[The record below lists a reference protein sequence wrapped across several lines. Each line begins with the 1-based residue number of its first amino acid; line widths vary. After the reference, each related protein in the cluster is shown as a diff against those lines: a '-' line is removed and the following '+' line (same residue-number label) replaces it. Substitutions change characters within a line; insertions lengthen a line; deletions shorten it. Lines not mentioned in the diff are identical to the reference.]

1 MEDTQI
7 VKGHYC
13 YMFRVDLSANQL
25 SKLQIEDWLELYSF
39 SHWLGCHEIGTETG
53 KHHYQMV
60 VWREHKFLQKEQT
73 KARNWWRGKTNSKTH
88 GAALSSARKVA
99 SLASYSQ
106 KDEKKD
112 ENSQLFSTLTNLS
125 SEQKSKIPQWHCKS
139 AVKIKNIEKLE
150 STLKTVSKTLTKSEF
165 CGKLNDIYYEIYGRP
180 LMHRNTYIKYL
191 FRAGY
196 CKSVDIINY
205 VFPMVIPGDDSLV
218 FENDHNTQ
226 NIQNN
231 YQNYI
236 S

>member
-13 YMFRVDLSANQL
+13 YMFRVDLSCNQT
-25 SKLQIEDWLELYSF
+25 SKLQIEKWLELYSF

-73 KARNWWRGKTNSKTH
+73 KARNYWRGKTNSVSH

-99 SLASYSQ
+99 SLASYSS
-106 KDEKKD
+106 KDEKKG

-125 SEQKSKIPQWHCKS
+125 STQQEKIPQWQCKS
-139 AVKIKNIEKLE
+139 AVKIKNLEKLE
-150 STLKTVSKTLTKSEF
+150 STLKTVGKHSTKSEF
-165 CGKLNDIYYEIYGRP
+165 CAKLNDIYYSIYGRP

-196 CKSVDIINY
+196 CKSADIINY
-205 VFPMVIPGDDSLV
+205 VFPMAIPGDDSLQYEDSNV
-218 FENDHNTQ
+218 TKNMK
-226 NIQNN
+226 NN
-231 YQNYI
+231 YQNYL
-236 S
+236 

>member
-1 MEDTQI
+1 
-7 VKGHYC
+7 
-13 YMFRVDLSANQL
+13 MFRVDLSANEF

-39 SHWLGCHEIGTETG
+39 SHYHGCHEIGTETG

-73 KARNWWRGKTNSKTH
+73 KARNWWRGKTNSVTH

-106 KDEKKD
+106 KDEKTG

-125 SEQKSKIPQWHCKS
+125 SEQKSKIPQWKSKS

-150 STLKTVSKTLTKSEF
+150 STLKTVSKHLTKSEF
-165 CGKLNDIYYEIYGRP
+165 CAKLNEIYYEIYDRP

-191 FRAGY
+191 FKAGY

-205 VFPMVIPGDDSLV
+205 VFPMAIPGDDSLV
-218 FENDHNTQ
+218 YENEHNTQ

-231 YQNYI
+231 YKHYVEDGNI
-236 S
+236 SMSIREL